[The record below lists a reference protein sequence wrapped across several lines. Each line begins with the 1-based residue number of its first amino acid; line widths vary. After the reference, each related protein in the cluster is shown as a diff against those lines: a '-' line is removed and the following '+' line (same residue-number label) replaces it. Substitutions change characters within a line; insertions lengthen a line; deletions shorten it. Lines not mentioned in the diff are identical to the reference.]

1 MSGAEK
7 LDGRRR
13 RSVRSRERII
23 ESVIQALREADF
35 EASGEQIATR
45 AGVSISTLFRR
56 FGDLENLAAAVR
68 ERVAAMI
75 QPFVDA
81 GPFSGSLDERVR
93 ELVRRRTALFETLAP
108 FQRHALRE
116 PLNTRGAR
124 ATQDR
129 LETLLLVQ
137 LRDALGPELA
147 APGGADVE
155 ALLRVVLGF
164 PAWDHLRRIQ
174 RLDPEG
180 VSQLLAEGT
189 LRLVDGLAR
198 KP

>member
-1 MSGAEK
+1 MSGAENV
-7 LDGRRR
+7 DGRRR

-35 EASGEQIATR
+35 EGSGEQIATR

-75 QPFVDA
+75 QPFLDA
-81 GPFSGSLDERVR
+81 GPFTGSLDDRVR

-108 FQRHALRE
+108 FQRQALRE
-116 PLNTRGAR
+116 PLHTRGAR
-124 ATQDR
+124 ETQER
-129 LETLLLVQ
+129 LETLLLGQ
-137 LRDALGPELA
+137 LREALGPELA
-147 APGGADVE
+147 TPGGEDVE

-164 PAWDHLRRIQ
+164 AAWDHLRRIQ
-174 RLDPEG
+174 RLDPER
-180 VSQLLAEGT
+180 VSQLLAGGT
-189 LRLVDGLAR
+189 LQVVEGLAR
-198 KP
+198 KA